1 MLPKWK
7 HPQMRHLRSA
17 RHRKLIELLVDARQ
31 ASGLSQRTLAA
42 RLKRSPSYVS
52 KFEAGERRLEV
63 CEFID
68 LCAVID
74 ADPEGL
80 VRQLKRS

>member
-1 MLPKWK
+1 
-7 HPQMRHLRSA
+7 MRHLRSA
-17 RHRKLIELLVDARQ
+17 RHRSLIEAIVEARI
-31 ASGLSQRTLAA
+31 AAGLSQRALAA

-68 LCAVID
+68 LCTMID
-74 ADPEGL
+74 ADPADI
-80 VRQLKRS
+80 VRRLKRS

>member
-1 MLPKWK
+1 MEASP
-7 HPQMRHLRSA
+7 MRHLRSA
-17 RHRKLIELLVDARQ
+17 RHRRLIELLVEARQ
-31 ASGLSQRTLAA
+31 ASGLSQRALAA

-68 LCAVID
+68 LCAAVD
-74 ADPEGL
+74 ADAAEL
-80 VRQLKRS
+80 VRRLTRD